1 MRLPPRPSCRLRQ
14 GRSLGWCVV
23 RGPRA
28 GTRRRKGRGVGLVRQ
43 SSRRG
48 GGGICRHASLG
59 AALPHRQRAH
69 RPGTCRLGGGGTE
82 VCLPVQA
89 WLVWSAARDDWGRG
103 QRRALAALAGVTVA
117 MAPLAGL
124 DGLGLLYVLA
134 ALVLIALGRP
144 WSLLVFV
151 ALVLVPMPVALAT
164 EHWEWASYFT
174 LGVPLAAVVWLIRA
188 AEQLQAARSALA
200 EQAVVGERLRV
211 DGELRHTVG
220 AALEAIAG
228 QGDHATALAANYPSA
243 TAQQLQ
249 ALVGAAR
256 RTLADPRRM
265 VSRYQQASL
274 RGELEAAVSL
284 LAAAGL
290 QPRLVVASGDLP
302 DRLDQAAQ
310 AMLRRDLTR
319 LLDQESARS
328 MVTIT
333 VARRTGGV
341 QVELRSTSSDP
352 AARK

>member
-1 MRLPPRPSCRLRQ
+1 MGAVAYAAGLPLLQLNRIATAPIDQ
-14 GRSLGWCVV
+14 T
-23 RGPRA
+23 RA
-28 GTRRRKGRGVGLVRQ
+28 GW
-43 SSRRG
+43 
-48 GGGICRHASLG
+48 
-59 AALPHRQRAH
+59 AAAATL
-69 RPGTCRLGGGGTE
+69 L
-82 VCLPVQA
+82 CLPVQV
-89 WLVWSAARDDWGRG
+89 WLVWSAARDNWGRR
-103 QRRALAALAGVTVA
+103 QRWALVA
-117 MAPLAGL
+117 MAVLIIAIVPVVGL
-124 DGLGLLYVLA
+124 DGLGTLYILA
-134 ALVLIALGRP
+134 ALLLATLRLP
-144 WSLLVFV
+144 WSLLVFA
-151 ALVLVPMPVALAT
+151 ALMLVPTPVAQAAGQPQ
-164 EHWEWASYFT
+164 WASYFT
-174 LGVPLAAVVWLIRA
+174 LGVLLAGVPLAVVVGLVRTA
-188 AEQLQAARSALA
+188 RQLAAARSALA
-200 EQAVVGERLRV
+200 QQAVIRERLRI

-228 QGDHATALAANYPSA
+228 QGDHAAALAANYPSA

-290 QPRLVVASGDLP
+290 QPRLVVASGDMP

-352 AARK
+352 AARR